1 MCERRDDTPDSNSV
15 SQRIV
20 EARFLSSSQHFG
32 DVRSI
37 PITFIIPLLFEIFQT
52 KDNIPLPFEI
62 LAVINCVEFAFNSCE
77 HIDRLIWIGLSA
89 GGVS

>member
-20 EARFLSSSQHFG
+20 EARLVLLLSIL
-32 DVRSI
+32 V
-37 PITFIIPLLFEIFQT
+37 TFIRFPTITIPLLIEIFQI

-62 LAVINCVEFAFNSCE
+62 LGFINCVEFAFNGANRQLVGCC
-77 HIDRLIWIGLSA
+77 D
-89 GGVS
+89 